1 MKKTRSN
8 QIVYWPN
15 DIIRSGSHEYTKFR
29 DGLESEERKA
39 SITIAH
45 AITGIFRNFPTKL
58 TPDFTEDL
66 LQARRNI
73 NSLEGEL
80 KTATDRKSIKAARK
94 KYSLDY
100 RDIHDAKQKLTPE
113 LAEECIEHCC
123 RKFLEDVRNYRFVVL
138 SQKNFIPR
146 IEEGDERESDS
157 EEESS
162 TKWQDRVGSSKS
174 TSPESSFSSLD
185 SRGSQNA
192 GNSGSVRK

>member
-123 RKFLEDVRNYRFVVL
+123 RKFLEDVRNYRFAV
-138 SQKNFIPR
+138 
-146 IEEGDERESDS
+146 
-157 EEESS
+157 
-162 TKWQDRVGSSKS
+162 
-174 TSPESSFSSLD
+174 
-185 SRGSQNA
+185 
-192 GNSGSVRK
+192 